1 MHCVRAYKFVHLPEK
16 KLTANPGK
24 EMVSPSLSHLPWRV
38 RISVFFL
45 SVLVN
50 ISRRRNGTLNR
61 CLFDFFN
68 PKVPPTPNPI
78 DGVKSSDV
86 TVDPSRNLWFR
97 LFTPTISAATASRLP
112 VVVYF
117 HGGAFSFLSAS
128 SSPYD
133 AVCRQLSRSIPSVV
147 VSVNYRLC
155 PEHRCPS
162 QYDDGFDVLK
172 FLDLDGYVLPEIADV
187 SRCFLAGDSA
197 GANLAHHL
205 AVRLC
210 QEELRR
216 VKVIGLVSIQPFF
229 GGVDRTES
237 EIRLDGAPL
246 TSVYNTDWMW
256 DLFFPDGS
264 DRDHEAVNVTGPN
277 RLDISG
283 MDLPDTIIFVG
294 GLDPVLDRQRKY
306 YEWLK
311 MSGKKVEL
319 IEYPNATHAYYF
331 FPELPQS
338 SQQIS
343 RVRDFVNQ
351 QLSKMK

>member
-1 MHCVRAYKFVHLPEK
+1 MVHLPEK
-16 KLTANPGK
+16 KLIVNSG
-24 EMVSPSLSHLPWRV
+24 EMVSTSLSHLPLKV

-45 SVLVN
+45 SFLMN

-61 CLFDFFN
+61 SLFDFFDL
-68 PKVPPTPNPI
+68 KAPPTPNPV

-97 LFTPTISAATASRLP
+97 LFTPTISASSTSFLP

-133 AVCRQLSRSIPSVV
+133 GICRQLSRSIPSVV

-172 FLDLDGYVLPEIADV
+172 FLDLNGDVLPEIADV

-197 GANLAHHL
+197 GANLAHHV
-205 AVRLC
+205 AVRVG
-210 QEELRR
+210 QEEPGR

-237 EIRLDGAPL
+237 ETRLDGAPI
-246 TSVYNTDWMW
+246 TSVSNTDWFW
-256 DLFFPDGS
+256 DIFLPKGS

-277 RLDISG
+277 CLNISG
-283 MDLPDTIIFVG
+283 MNFPDTIIFVG
-294 GLDPVLDRQRKY
+294 GLDPLLDRQRKY

-311 MSGKKVEL
+311 ISGKKVEL
-319 IEYPNATHAYYF
+319 VEYPNTIHAFYF

-343 RVRDFVNQ
+343 RVRGFVNQ
-351 QLSKMK
+351 RLSKMK